1 MHYIPPCLKY
11 DASSHHSYSC
21 VNIYIY
27 IYMIIWGKM
36 ADDEGD
42 AIEKALNTVVI
53 TLEKRVKMKKELKLT
68 ILDTVSTL
76 SNLFVKLKTN
86 SEMKTSKIRELE
98 AEVTKVKAYL
108 HRAAGKTEKARGALS
123 FIQGRVPDGFGAHGE
138 PSVVQGQ
145 DITGQTVLGALP
157 GTRRQ
162 GTQQQGAWEGS
173 PAVVTERRLY
183 SEALTNRISPT
194 GPR

>member
-1 MHYIPPCLKY
+1 
-11 DASSHHSYSC
+11 
-21 VNIYIY
+21 
-27 IYMIIWGKM
+27 M

-98 AEVTKVKAYL
+98 AEVTKVKADL
-108 HRAAGKTEKARGALS
+108 HRAAGETEKAHGALCYPRS
-123 FIQGRVPDGFGAHGE
+123 
-138 PSVVQGQ
+138 
-145 DITGQTVLGALP
+145 
-157 GTRRQ
+157 GTSWARC
-162 GTQQQGAWEGS
+162 AW
-173 PAVVTERRLY
+173 
-183 SEALTNRISPT
+183 
-194 GPR
+194 